1 MISADPEKLPYV
13 RFHELF
19 TYAPTFI
26 SAKDH
31 PLAELP
37 YINAGD
43 FTDQTVITYPVPVER
58 LDLFDQLLIP
68 QRIEPKTIRQ
78 IELTSVILLLVG
90 ANKGVSV
97 LPDWVLQSAR
107 DTELLA
113 QKKLTESGI
122 TRKLYAAVRTRD
134 SEKLYI
140 ETFLSLSKDVFS
152 RLARPPIGRHNTF

>member
-1 MISADPEKLPYV
+1 MPGISL
-13 RFHELF
+13 
-19 TYAPTFI
+19 
-26 SAKDH
+26 
-31 PLAELP
+31 LAERP

-43 FTDQTVITYPVPVER
+43 FTDQTVITYPGPVER
-58 LDLFDQLLIP
+58 LDLFNQLLIP
-68 QRIEPKTIRQ
+68 QGIEPKAIRQ

-113 QKKLTESGI
+113 QKKLTQSGI

-152 RLARPPIGRHNTF
+152 RLARPR